1 MSVIAQDTYVTTRF
15 AKHVTEYRLRQLVLS
30 IPSRLY
36 KAMGEFDVLRG
47 IFGGL
52 IDTKDVTRQA
62 IQAEARGDYAAAL
75 KLYGEV
81 SPQRFSS

>member
-1 MSVIAQDTYVTTRF
+1 
-15 AKHVTEYRLRQLVLS
+15 
-30 IPSRLY
+30 
-36 KAMGEFDVLRG
+36 MGEFDVLRG

-81 SPQRFSS
+81 SPGILRYSGNYILVIDHFLSNHVLL